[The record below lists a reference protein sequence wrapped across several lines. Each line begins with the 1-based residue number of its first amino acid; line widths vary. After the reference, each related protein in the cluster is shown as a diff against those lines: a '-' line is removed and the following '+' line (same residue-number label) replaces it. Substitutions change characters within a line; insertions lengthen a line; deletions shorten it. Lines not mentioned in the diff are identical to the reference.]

1 MGMGLC
7 TCMCKEKNIQH
18 KNNNTD
24 DRIKRLDKDEL
35 VNICMNMSLLDTA
48 FYSDLTFGEMK
59 MLKNILMKKLIF

>member
-1 MGMGLC
+1 
-7 TCMCKEKNIQH
+7 MCKEKNIQH